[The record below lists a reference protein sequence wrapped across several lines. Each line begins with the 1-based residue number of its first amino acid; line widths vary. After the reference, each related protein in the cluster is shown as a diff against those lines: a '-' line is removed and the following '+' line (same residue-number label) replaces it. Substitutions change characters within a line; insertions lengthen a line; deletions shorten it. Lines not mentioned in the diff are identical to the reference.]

1 VRATAALN
9 RKALMTHI
17 RSHLFL
23 AATVAGVAFSTGA
36 SAQGPGG
43 AGGPRP
49 RGAQGGAPGL
59 ARGVDAQA
67 RGGARGNPAAMLLR
81 MRSQLNLTEDQVKKL
96 EALQNSASPK
106 PNASDRLRAQAD
118 LMDAMQGDG
127 NLAKARTALDRL
139 SALRNE
145 QMMVALRQRQ
155 EARAVL
161 TTTQKTTL
169 DNLRQQRGGKARRGR
184 GPYGRGQGGR
194 GMGRGL
200 GPRGQLGPGM
210 GARRMRG
217 QGMGAPGMGQPP
229 MGSNRTRRRDMM
241 PPAGPE
247 LPPDGI

>member
-1 VRATAALN
+1 MRATAALN

-23 AATVAGVAFSTGA
+23 AAAVAGLAFSSGA

-43 AGGPRP
+43 PGGPRP
-49 RGAQGGAPGL
+49 RGAQGGAPGM

-81 MRSQLNLTEDQVKKL
+81 MRSQLNLTDDQAKKL

-127 NLAKARTALDRL
+127 NLAKARTALDRM

-145 QMMVALRQRQ
+145 QTIAALRQRQ
-155 EARAVL
+155 EVRAVL
-161 TTTQKTTL
+161 TTAQKSTL
-169 DNLRQQRGGKARRGR
+169 DNLRQQRAEKVRR
-184 GPYGRGQGGR
+184 GRGQGGR
-194 GMGRGL
+194 GLNRGQ
-200 GPRGQLGPGM
+200 GPRGRGGPGM
-210 GARRMRG
+210 GADGMRG
-217 QGMGAPGMGQPP
+217 RGMGGPGMGGPGMGQPP
-229 MGSNRTRRRDMM
+229 MAPNGYRRRGMM
-241 PPAGPE
+241 PPAGQE
-247 LPPDGI
+247 LPPDSF